1 MEHPT
6 FNTLHSL
13 RGKVAG
19 LNNYTNSGSPTV
31 SSRVIMRGVGTINA
45 STNPLYGVDGVVME
59 NIDYLN
65 PNDIESIEVLKDA
78 SATAIYGSGGA
89 NGVIFVTTARVTSDE
104 MVVSYI
110 SVFSISHM

>member
-19 LNNYTNSGSPTV
+19 LNIYTNSGSPTG
-31 SSRVIMRGVGTINA
+31 SSRVIIRGVGTINA
-45 STNPLYGVDGVVME
+45 STNPLYVVDGVVME

-78 SATAIYGSGGA
+78 SATALYGSCCA
-89 NGVIFVTTARVTSDE
+89 YGVILVDIGRAHV
-104 MVVSYI
+104 
-110 SVFSISHM
+110 